1 MNNIKKELK
10 MIIEKQGNNRN
21 IPITDFEKLINSWYN
36 SNIKM
41 KNALNKISDIINYEY
56 DFYDNIAEI
65 KNDIE
70 KILNEV
76 QKYNC

>member
-1 MNNIKKELK
+1 
-10 MIIEKQGNNRN
+10 
-21 IPITDFEKLINSWYN
+21 
-36 SNIKM
+36 M

>member
-21 IPITDFEKLINSWYN
+21 IPITDFEKLIN

>member
-76 QKYNC
+76 QKI

>member
-21 IPITDFEKLINSWYN
+21 IPITDLEKLYN

-76 QKYNC
+76 